1 MSRRGNVAG
10 IAFRDVLLLLNIV
23 LGALVLMVL
32 PSINPPA
39 AKEAASA
46 PPGQMIISA
55 AWPDGNI
62 DVDLWAQAPGEKKAV
77 GYSNR
82 GGSVMNLLR
91 DDLGHAN
98 DGLPMNFENIYS
110 RGLPA
115 GEYVVNVHLYRGKGP
130 VPVAIEI
137 RFGPPGSQPDLFLQE
152 TVVLGREGQEITVV
166 RFRLDAAGRVVAGS
180 VSKVFKPL
188 RAAKE
193 G

>member
-1 MSRRGNVAG
+1 MRRGNVTG
-10 IAFRDVLLLLNIV
+10 RAFVDILLLVNAV
-23 LGALVLMVL
+23 LGTLVLFLL

-39 AKEAASA
+39 ADSAAIE

-55 AWPDGNI
+55 VWPEGPV
-62 DVDLWAQAPGEKKAV
+62 DVDLWVRAPGEKKPV

-91 DDLGHAN
+91 DDLGTSA
-98 DGLPMNFENIYS
+98 DSLPMNYENSYS

-115 GEYVVNVHLYRGKGP
+115 GEYVVNVHLYKGAAP
-130 VPVAIEI
+130 VPVVVEV
-137 RFGPPGSQPDLFLQE
+137 RFGPPGAAPFLLVDE
-152 TVVLGREGQEITVV
+152 TVTLAREGQELTVV
-166 RFRLDAAGRVVAGS
+166 RFRIDAAGKVVPGS
-180 VSKVFKPL
+180 VNRVFEPL

>member
-1 MSRRGNVAG
+1 MRRGNVAG

-23 LGALVLMVL
+23 LGSLVLMVL

-39 AKEAASA
+39 ADAESVQ

-55 AWPDGNI
+55 VWPEGDTDI
-62 DVDLWAQAPGEKKAV
+62 DVWVRAPGESKPV

-82 GGSVMNLLR
+82 GGKVMNLLR
-91 DDLGHAN
+91 DDLGKAN
-98 DGLPMNFENIYS
+98 DGLPMNMENVYS

-115 GEYVVNVHLYRGKGP
+115 GEYVVNIHHYRGRGP

-137 RFGPPGSQPDLFLQE
+137 RFGPPGTQPNLFLQE
-152 TVVLGREGQEITVV
+152 TVILDREGQERTVV
-166 RFRLDAAGRVVAGS
+166 RFRLDASGKVVPGS
-180 VSKVFKPL
+180 VNKVFVPL